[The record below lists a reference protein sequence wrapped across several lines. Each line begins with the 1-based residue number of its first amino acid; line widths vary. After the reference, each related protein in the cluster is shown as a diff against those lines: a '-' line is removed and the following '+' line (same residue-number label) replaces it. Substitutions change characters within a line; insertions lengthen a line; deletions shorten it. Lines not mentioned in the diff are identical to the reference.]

1 MFPQSSIKAS
11 AVRTLA
17 CVLLAPPLPALGG
30 VRHRPAVSCVPPQHA
45 PVPTRVSQSVQ
56 PLSIIKQ
63 PVRLEQFALQGRRW
77 ASRWHL
83 MGGWLHGWRAS
94 RLLSGGAQRA
104 QNTAFVFQGAADSR
118 CSPDLPVR
126 WEESWGDDLNVY
138 VCRKV

>member
-30 VRHRPAVSCVPPQHA
+30 VRHPPAVSCAPPQHT
-45 PVPTRVSQSVQ
+45 PVPVRVSQSVQ

-63 PVRLEQFALQGRRW
+63 PVRVEQFALQGRRW

-94 RLLSGGAQRA
+94 RLLWEVHREPR
-104 QNTAFVFQGAADSR
+104 TALVFQGAADSR

-126 WEESWGDDLNVY
+126 REESWGDDLNVY